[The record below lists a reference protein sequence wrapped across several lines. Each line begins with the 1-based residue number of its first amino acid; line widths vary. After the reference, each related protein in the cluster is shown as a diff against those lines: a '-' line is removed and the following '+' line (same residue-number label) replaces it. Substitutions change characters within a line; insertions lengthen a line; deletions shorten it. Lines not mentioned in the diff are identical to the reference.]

1 MDMRMTESAAWMV
14 GLMGFLVVVTAAI
27 LIGVRVY
34 GGRAAHSDHPHPP
47 EAERRALEA
56 AATAPVPAVGAAP
69 GAAPERSVVQRRGD
83 AVEDVGLRH
92 HQ

>member
-14 GLMGFLVVVTAAI
+14 GLMAFFVVVTAAI
-27 LIGVRVY
+27 LVAVRVY

-47 EAERRALEA
+47 DAERHALEA
-56 AATAPVPAVGAAP
+56 AATAPAPALL
-69 GAAPERSVVQRRGD
+69 APEGRGD

-92 HQ
+92 DE